1 MMFPFISLKIQLI
14 FKLFNS
20 CTMPEGIWLI
30 AVLFI
35 SVLFIIVG
43 TTRLKLHPF
52 IVLLLASYVAGILA
66 GLPAGDIAFIIAR
79 GFGDIMA
86 YIGIVIVLGTIIGVI
101 LEKSQ
106 AAVKLA
112 ELVLKLVGKRFPGLA
127 MSIIGYIVSI
137 PVFCDSAFV
146 ILSSLKK
153 SLVFKTG
160 KPSVTLSIA
169 LATGLYATH
178 TFVPPTPG
186 PIAAA
191 GNLNLNDQLGLVILF
206 GLMVAAFSMITGYL
220 WASYAGKRYKT
231 AEDSEEYTQSVTEGI
246 HLPSATKSLLPI
258 LVPIMLIAIRS
269 IATYPARP
277 FGSGFFF
284 IIFDFTGQPVNALF
298 IGFLLA
304 FLLFPVF
311 NKETLTG
318 WIGDGISAAA
328 PILLITGAGGAFGTI
343 LKETQIGDTLGTMLA
358 GYHLGIFLPFIIAA
372 TFKTA
377 QGSSTVALVAT
388 SALIAP
394 LLSSIGLESLYG
406 RVLAVMATGAGAMT
420 ISHANDSFF
429 WVVTQFSG
437 MNIQTGYKTHTI
449 ASLIQGVSAMAFI
462 FLLSIL
468 FI

>member
-1 MMFPFISLKIQLI
+1 MF
-14 FKLFNS
+14 
-20 CTMPEGIWLI
+20 EGLWLI
-30 AVLFI
+30 IVLLI
-35 SVLFIIVG
+35 SVLFIILG

-52 IVLLLASYVAGILA
+52 IVLLMASYIAGALA
-66 GLPAGDIAFIIAR
+66 GLPLNKIASTIAD
-79 GFGDIMA
+79 GFGSIMA
-86 YIGIVIVLGTIIGVI
+86 YIGIVIVMGTIIGTV
-101 LEKSQ
+101 LEKSN

-127 MSIIGYIVSI
+127 MSLIGYIVSI

-153 SLVFKTG
+153 SLVHKTG

-191 GNLNLNDQLGLVILF
+191 GNLGLDNQLGLVILA
-206 GLMVAAFSMITGYL
+206 GLIVALFAMLAGWL
-220 WASYAGKRYKT
+220 WASYAGKKYT
-231 AEDSEEYTQSVTEGI
+231 TSEDTDLATEEITEKI
-246 HLPSATKSLLPI
+246 ILPSAGKSLMPI
-258 LVPIMLIAIRS
+258 IVPIILIALRS
-269 IATYPARP
+269 VAAYPSHP
-277 FGSGFFF
+277 LGEGW
-284 IIFDFTGQPVNALF
+284 IFTCLEFAGEPVNALF
-298 IGFLLA
+298 IGFLLS
-304 FLLFPVF
+304 LMLFPGF

-318 WIGDGISAAA
+318 WIGSGISAAA

-343 LKETQIGDTLGTMLA
+343 LKETQIGVTIGNMLA
-358 GYHLGIFLPFIIAA
+358 DYELGIFLPFIIAA
-372 TFKTA
+372 AFKTA

-394 LLSSIGLESLYG
+394 LLPGIGLDSLYG
-406 RVLAVMATGAGAMT
+406 KVLAVMATGAGAMT

-437 MNIQTGYKTHTI
+437 MDVKTGYKTHTI
-449 ASLIQGVSAMAFI
+449 ATLIQGISSMIFI
-462 FLLSIL
+462 YIL
-468 FI
+468 TLIINQV